1 MPLRTVPVSRCLDK
15 KLQIAG
21 FEIPDL
27 LAVFFLLSIL
37 NFMFGKTDQK
47 LLLIWFPSL
56 FVAVVLRLAKR
67 GKPERYLV
75 HFARYHLRSR
85 SLFAFYEPTKNLSTP
100 KT

>member
-37 NFMFGKTDQK
+37 NFIFGKTDQK

-56 FVAVVLRLAKR
+56 FVAVVLRIAKR
-67 GKPERYLV
+67 GKPENYLV

-85 SLFAFYEPTKNLSTP
+85 SLFAFYEPNKNLSTP